1 MRKYNVDLLNS
12 FCKEND
18 IILLTDY
25 NNLFLNYNS
34 KIILQCK
41 QCLVETEKCFGYMV
55 KTKNSLCKKCITIN
69 SLPKQKVTMLNK
81 YGVEHASQ
89 SITIKNKIKQ
99 GFIEKYGIDNPSKT
113 QEVKDKMKATN
124 LKKYG
129 VEFLVHNKEIKD
141 KIICT
146 NLEKYGCK
154 NPAQNTDVKNKIKNT
169 NIEKYGFDNP
179 AKHIDCINKMKQ
191 TNLKK
196 YGVEF
201 PLQNSEIYSKQV
213 KTNIEKYGVENCS
226 QNPEVSIKQQ
236 KSCYRLKEYVMPS
249 GKIIHY
255 QGFEHF
261 AIRNLLNDNIKEED
275 ILTCKTKTPVI
286 FYIDNNKRR
295 RHFIDIFV
303 PSKNLCIEVKSQYT
317 ININYDVILLK
328 QQFSK
333 ELGYNYEIWVYDRK
347 GNIVDIKK

>member
-1 MRKYNVDLLNS
+1 
-12 FCKEND
+12 
-18 IILLTDY
+18 
-25 NNLFLNYNS
+25 
-34 KIILQCK
+34 
-41 QCLVETEKCFGYMV
+41 
-55 KTKNSLCKKCITIN
+55 
-69 SLPKQKVTMLNK
+69 
-81 YGVEHASQ
+81 
-89 SITIKNKIKQ
+89 
-99 GFIEKYGIDNPSKT
+99 
-113 QEVKDKMKATN
+113 
-124 LKKYG
+124 
-129 VEFLVHNKEIKD
+129 
-141 KIICT
+141 
-146 NLEKYGCK
+146 
-154 NPAQNTDVKNKIKNT
+154 
-169 NIEKYGFDNP
+169 
-179 AKHIDCINKMKQ
+179 MKQ